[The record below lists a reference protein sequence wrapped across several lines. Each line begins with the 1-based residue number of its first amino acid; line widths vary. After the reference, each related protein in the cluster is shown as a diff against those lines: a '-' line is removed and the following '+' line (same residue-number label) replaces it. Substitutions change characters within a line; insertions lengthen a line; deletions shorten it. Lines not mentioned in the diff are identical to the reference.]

1 MAIVDKKDVF
11 KDFIS
16 KNGVL
21 IVDKNPSSRSRLLK
35 IMCDLGAKRTNVFT
49 ASSVKEAEEIINA
62 KNIGLILS
70 DYFIAGGSGFDLFK
84 MIREKE
90 PQRKDLCL
98 VLVTGNVS
106 QTSVAKAA
114 EEDVDSFILK
124 PFTVDS
130 IQNSLITTVTNK
142 VKPNP
147 YILRIEEGKALI
159 EEGKYDEAIKKLKS
173 AVSLNL
179 KPSLAQFYI
188 GQAEYLKEQAENA
201 ISSYNKGLEFSN
213 IHYKCLVG
221 LYQIFIKHQKW
232 DDAYHVVKKI
242 AKFYPANPER
252 LMEIVRLT
260 VKTNNFEDMKI
271 YYEIFTALDE
281 RPSDVV
287 NYLGAG
293 LYVAGKYFLKRNELE
308 KALQYFDNIAVSCS
322 EFPKFIRA
330 IISALVEFDKA
341 DHASKYL
348 SRFSVETKNNE
359 DYMVSDYLITSKTI
373 NDMNLLI
380 RSGLDLY
387 NNNVRDF
394 YCMKFLVEA
403 MKKSGQKEEKIT
415 PFVEEMNKRWPDKM
429 AG

>member
-1 MAIVDKKDVF
+1 MDKKDVF
-11 KDFIS
+11 KEFIT

-21 IVDKNPSSRSRLLK
+21 VVDKNPSSRSRLLK
-35 IMCDLGAKRTNVFT
+35 IMCDLGAKRTNVHT
-49 ASSVKEAEEIINA
+49 ASSIKEAEEIINS
-62 KNIGLILS
+62 KNIGVVLS
-70 DYFIAGGSGFDLFK
+70 DYFVSGGSGFDLFK

-90 PQRKDLCL
+90 PLRKDLCL

-106 QTSVAKAA
+106 QTAVAKAA

-130 IQNSLITTVTNK
+130 IQNSLITTITNK
-142 VKPNP
+142 IKPNP
-147 YILRIEEGKALI
+147 YFTRIDEGKILI
-159 EEGKYDEAIKKLKS
+159 EEGKYDDAIKKLKS

-201 ISSYNKGLEFSN
+201 IGSYNKGLEFSN

-221 LYQIFIKHQKW
+221 LYQIFIKNEKY

-242 AKFYPANPER
+242 AKFYPANPDR
-252 LMEIVRLT
+252 LMEIIRLT
-260 VKTNNFEDMKI
+260 VKTSNFEDMKT

-281 RPSDVV
+281 RPSTVV
-287 NYLGAG
+287 KYVGAG
-293 LYVAGKYFLKRNELE
+293 LYVAGKYYLKKNDLD
-308 KALQYFDNIAVSCS
+308 KALQYFDNVAVSCS

-330 IISALVEFDKA
+330 IISTLVECDKA

-348 SRFSVETKNNE
+348 SQFAVETKNDE
-359 DYMVSDYLITSKTI
+359 DYMVSDYLVTSKTI

-387 NNNVRDF
+387 NNNVRDYF
-394 YCMKFLVEA
+394 CMKFLVEA
-403 MKKSGQKEEKIT
+403 MKKSGQNQEKIK
-415 PFVEEMNKRWPDKM
+415 PFIEEINKRWPDKM
-429 AG
+429 IG